1 MDTPLDNATGVTGSI
16 PFTGWALDDV
26 EVTRVSICRDAF
38 GAEVAPVDPNCG
50 RAAQIFVGFAVF
62 IDGSR
67 TDVAALFPSA
77 PLHTR
82 AGWGFLVLTNMLP
95 TQGNGTYRF
104 YMYAQDRDALPTLL
118 GTRTMSCANAQ
129 RDETVWHD

>member
-1 MDTPLDNATGVTGSI
+1 M
-16 PFTGWALDDV
+16 
-26 EVTRVSICRDAF
+26 
-38 GAEVAPVDPNCG
+38 
-50 RAAQIFVGFAVF
+50 GFAVF

-67 TDVAALFPSA
+67 TDVAALYPSA

-95 TQGNGTYRF
+95 NQGNGTYQF
-104 YMYAQDRDALPTLL
+104 YMYAHDRDGHTDAA
-118 GTRTMSCANAQ
+118 GDADDVVRQRQ